1 MTAGSVRAVMW
12 YTVLMQLLAL
22 VALLVFLGQP
32 VQADTS
38 SSNDVT
44 DIKVYGNCYTA
55 TVVDLFTDRESYAV
69 GCKEETFTDVT
80 EIVIGTRSGSHFVS
94 LSKGVQF
101 HMGKVPV
108 LIRVDKGDLIRRSAQ
123 WGANSTHAHIHDS
136 SLAMS
141 LLNDLARGQ
150 RVVIRVGDESG
161 TIALNGSHQAIQDF
175 KRRAGF
181 IYQRSLEIP
190 RQRDF

>member
-1 MTAGSVRAVMW
+1 M
-12 YTVLMQLLAL
+12 
-22 VALLVFLGQP
+22 
-32 VQADTS
+32 
-38 SSNDVT
+38 
-44 DIKVYGNCYTA
+44 
-55 TVVDLFTDRESYAV
+55 
-69 GCKEETFTDVT
+69 
-80 EIVIGTRSGSHFVS
+80 
-94 LSKGVQF
+94 
-101 HMGKVPV
+101 
-108 LIRVDKGDLIRRSAQ
+108 GDLIRRSAQ
-123 WGANSTHAHIHDS
+123 WGANSTHAYIHDS

-161 TIALNGSHQAIQDF
+161 TIALNGSHQAIQDV